1 MAEVT
6 VEVAEGP
13 DAGVQIPVDRPIEV
27 GREPGLGLTLGD
39 TLVSRR
45 HARITPTRG
54 GVLVEDLGSL
64 NGTFINGNQVHAPSF
79 ASAGDQILVG
89 VTVIQLRSPR
99 EVAQRPSAVRPV
111 PPALRVETPAP
122 NYLPPD
128 LQRAAPGAPP
138 AGPGQG
144 PTGPLAPVGRAPE
157 VPVPEL
163 DPLLDVY
170 TKRKAFI
177 APIGILAVAAFA
189 LMIWLALR

>member
-6 VEVAEGP
+6 LEVAEGP
-13 DAGVQIPVDRPIEV
+13 DAGAQVAVEGPIEI
-27 GREPGLGLTLGD
+27 GRQPGVGLTVQD
-39 TLVSRR
+39 NLVSRR

-64 NGTFINGNQVHAPSF
+64 NGTFINGNEVHSPSF

-89 VTVIQLRSPR
+89 VTVIQLRSPH

-111 PPALRVETPAP
+111 PPALRIETPPP

-128 LQRAAPGAPP
+128 LQRAAPG
-138 AGPGQG
+138 GGGGRG
-144 PTGPLAPVGRAPE
+144 PTGPLAPVGRPPE

-163 DPLLDVY
+163 DPLLDSR
-170 TKRKAFI
+170 TKRKALI
-177 APIGILAVAAFA
+177 APIGIFVVAVFA